1 MGDSRFVRVLLKHT
15 ACGSDSRTRGTIST
29 NLDGTKAN
37 SAMNQNRQQR
47 RRSAA
52 MARRNAYVENY
63 VEHLPEV
70 GPEALG
76 EPGVRHVVELQ
87 IDVLVDHGG
96 GEAVGGGRDG
106 DGGLEVQ
113 FTTQVA
119 SRP

>member
-1 MGDSRFVRVLLKHT
+1 VGDSRFVRVLLKHT

-76 EPGVRHVVELQ
+76 EPGVRHVVVYHDDACRIFE
-87 IDVLVDHGG
+87 
-96 GEAVGGGRDG
+96 GEACSCDPAVRVFA
-106 DGGLEVQ
+106 EPRR
-113 FTTQVA
+113 
-119 SRP
+119 S